1 MRTLYLRI
9 FLTTIF
15 VMILSSFFAFFL
27 SNAYY
32 QFKLKPANDQKLT
45 KMAND
50 IKDFYED
57 NAEDNIDAYLTSVG
71 HLGYQLY
78 LVDEQK
84 KTMFFGNEFRKNTL
98 KTANIQSVLAG
109 NKYHGIKDYPSKV
122 FITGFFEN
130 DLRNTVGVPIT
141 ANGTKYALFLRPDTE
156 LQIGEL
162 RIFLAVLLVLTFF
175 ISVLL
180 VIISTRYIVKPI
192 TRLTEATK
200 RLSKGDYNLQLNVN
214 RRDEIGRLASHFS
227 QMAKGLEQVEASRQ
241 EFVSNVSHEIQSPLS
256 SIQGFSQT
264 LQSPSLPEEERRRYL
279 EIIEHESKR
288 MSQLSKQLLTLA
300 SLDKEDGLLTK
311 TTFDLSNQLKQ
322 VLMMTEWHWREKD
335 IAVDMELPSTF
346 VFADENFLHQVWTN
360 LITNSIKFTEPG
372 GTISLSIR
380 TRDTDCMVTIS
391 DTGIG
396 IAPSQ
401 IEHIFERFYKADKA
415 RDRKEASSGLGLAI
429 VKKII
434 DLHEGTIDVKSELGK
449 GTTFIVTFPRR

>member
-1 MRTLYLRI
+1 
-9 FLTTIF
+9 
-15 VMILSSFFAFFL
+15 MILSSFFAFFL

-32 QFKLKPANDQKLT
+32 QFKLKPVNDQKLM

-50 IKDFYED
+50 IKDFYEH
-57 NAEDNIDAYLTSVG
+57 NAEDNINAYLTSVG

-78 LVDEQK
+78 LVDEQEK
-84 KTMFFGNEFRKNTL
+84 NMFFGNEFRKNTL
-98 KTANIQSVLAG
+98 KTGTIQSVLAG
-109 NKYHGIKDYPSKV
+109 NTYHGIKDYPSKV

-192 TRLTEATK
+192 TRLTDATK

-256 SIQGFSQT
+256 SIQGFAQT
-264 LQSPSLPEEERRRYL
+264 LQSSSLPEEERRRYL

-300 SLDKEDGLLTK
+300 SLDKEDGFVTK

-346 VFADENFLHQVWTN
+346 VFADENLLHQVWTN
-360 LITNSIKFTEPG
+360 LITNSIKFTELG
-372 GTISLSIR
+372 GTISVSIR

-449 GTTFIVTFPRR
+449 GTTFIVTFAKR